1 MGFIYFFV
9 FVVGPFWLGFLL
21 ILKKMVVLSLKGKST
36 DFYELTTD
44 LGKVIKIPLN
54 QANEVVGYII
64 DTIGSA
70 ISKCLQ
76 LFSSDYIPFLPV
88 YLSGGGVTKIK
99 GGRDY
104 LAKCLGRNISYGVP
118 RLPGKDKP
126 TLASIYS
133 LVSTALKS

>member
-1 MGFIYFFV
+1 MT
-9 FVVGPFWLGFLL
+9 LSEADR
-21 ILKKMVVLSLKGKST
+21 LKKMVVLSLKGKST

-76 LFSSDYIPFLPV
+76 LFSSQITNVNEKIEVFSFLF
-88 YLSGGGVTKIK
+88 
-99 GGRDY
+99 
-104 LAKCLGRNISYGVP
+104 
-118 RLPGKDKP
+118 
-126 TLASIYS
+126 
-133 LVSTALKS
+133 